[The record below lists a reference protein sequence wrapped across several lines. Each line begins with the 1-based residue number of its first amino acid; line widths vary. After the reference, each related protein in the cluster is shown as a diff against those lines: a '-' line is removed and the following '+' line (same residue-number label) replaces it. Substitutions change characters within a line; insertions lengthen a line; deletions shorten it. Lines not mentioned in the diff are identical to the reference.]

1 MYHYLICMLSLILQ
15 TFFISLAPLGE
26 ARVGIPFGML
36 RGLNPVLVYFIGTGA
51 NLLIYPLFT
60 FLLDNFDKKLWKY
73 SFYRRRSVNLMRRAK
88 QGVGLKIQKYGF
100 WGLMLFVMIP
110 LPFTGAYM
118 GVIAARVLSVKRS
131 SAFKSITIGI
141 LISSTLIAMTT
152 YLSMLG
158 VKLL

>member
-1 MYHYLICMLSLILQ
+1 MLSLLLQ

-36 RGLNPVLVYFIGTGA
+36 HGLNPILVYVVGTSA
-51 NLLIYPLFT
+51 NLLVFPIFS

-73 SFYRRRSVNLMRRAK
+73 PFYRRRSVNLMRRAK
-88 QGVGLKIQKYGF
+88 QGVGMKIQKYGF
-100 WGLMLFVMIP
+100 WGLMVFVMIP

-118 GVIAARVLSVKRS
+118 GVVAARVLSVKRS
-131 SAFKSITIGI
+131 SAFKAITIGI
-141 LISSTLIAMTT
+141 IISSTLIAMTT
-152 YLSMLG
+152 YLGMLG

>member
-1 MYHYLICMLSLILQ
+1 MLSLLLQ

-36 RGLNPVLVYFIGTGA
+36 HGLNPIVVYLVGTMA
-51 NLLIYPLFT
+51 NLLVFPLFS
-60 FLLDNFDKKLWKY
+60 FLLDNFDQKLWKY
-73 SFYRRRSVNLMRRAK
+73 PFYRRRSVNLIRRAK
-88 QGVGLKIQKYGF
+88 QGMGLKIQKYGF
-100 WGLMLFVMIP
+100 WGLMVFVMIP

-118 GVIAARVLSVKRS
+118 GVVAARVLTVKRS

-141 LISSTLIAMTT
+141 IISSTLIAMTT
-152 YLSMLG
+152 YLGMLG

>member
-1 MYHYLICMLSLILQ
+1 MLSLLLQ

-36 RGLNPVLVYFIGTGA
+36 HGLNPIVVYLVGTMA
-51 NLLIYPLFT
+51 NLLVFSLFS
-60 FLLDNFDKKLWKY
+60 FLLDNFDQKLWKY
-73 SFYRRRSVNLMRRAK
+73 PFYRRRSVNLIRRAK
-88 QGVGLKIQKYGF
+88 QGMGLKIQKYGF
-100 WGLMLFVMIP
+100 WGLMVFVMIP

-118 GVIAARVLSVKRS
+118 GVVAARVLTVKRS

-141 LISSTLIAMTT
+141 IISSTLIAMTT
-152 YLSMLG
+152 YLGMLG